1 MEGSVRDAVFPRA
14 HSSDREL
21 RRPWSGVLAAGW
33 VAVGLA
39 LVAVGSTSRQVGK
52 PVWWLGDSVPVSPSV
67 WWIVPLIGPFVAVA
81 ASVNRARTALIA
93 SGAASVW
100 VLAVAA
106 RDLNVSP
113 AAGVAELVLG
123 GAGALLTVA
132 ASAGVP
138 TRRRTRPPR

>member
-14 HSSDREL
+14 PSSDREL
-21 RRPWSGVLAAGW
+21 RRPWAGVLAAGW

-39 LVAVGSTSRQVGK
+39 LVAVASTSRQVGK
-52 PVWWLGDSVPVSPSV
+52 PVWWLGDAVPVSPSV
-67 WWIVPLIGPFVAVA
+67 WWVVPLIGPFVAVA

-93 SGAASVW
+93 SWAASVW
-100 VLAVAA
+100 VLVVGA
-106 RDLNVSP
+106 RDLSVSP

-138 TRRRTRPPR
+138 TRQRTRPPR